1 MADTTITAGAND
13 IIYTG
18 ADIASLISGKSGT
31 YTLSSGFTLYVP
43 FTNATAGLVD
53 VSSLVGRLDPQTT
66 TTSYF
71 PVYSAINGSFDS
83 TPIKTPSVNVSAGV
97 VIWVP
102 VTSSLATLVD
112 VRTLISSLSTSPPAS
127 PNTPPGPSSAVS
139 SQVFSTGASTSAQSV
154 ASGDTSGTTT
164 STSQTSISSSNL
176 NTPVGSNSATE
187 TSPTASTPTSSQ
199 NLASTSTPAI
209 GATVPETT
217 FIGAVAGGVIGGL
230 IIGVLIGALI
240 WGLCFR
246 GRPGPMAA
254 TTPSTR
260 DPRDRKPLPTVVA
273 KEKGA
278 REFEGAAVAPAWRK
292 HLPQEKDDHA
302 IIRDIKS
309 MFVQIQLHVEGFYGP
324 EVGKVSKKTVEPIER
339 LAPGQ
344 LPGLLLHTKDAVP
357 ILEAILARW
366 IVQRISLRSDAKDSL
381 LPIEF
386 ASIPEQNK
394 WHMETDGRE
403 NGLAAES
410 RNGQSGVQLPCGCA
424 DGRLTI
430 PGFSQAFAEW
440 RVLTGFLLPNPA
452 PIHDGTVGVEANIA
466 RAASALTQAFAPW
479 ELPGKSNGDR
489 TGSLRVILQLASK
502 AGILLFTQ
510 PSTFMF
516 EWSSRAGAQGNSLIV
531 TPALLR
537 RLDASG
543 KPLRSAQVLIE
554 PRVSSI

>member
-18 ADIASLISGKSGT
+18 ANIASLISGHSGT

-112 VRTLISSLSTSPPAS
+112 VRTLISSLSASPPAS
-127 PNTPPGPSSAVS
+127 PNTPPGPSSAAS
-139 SQVFSTGASTSAQSV
+139 SQVAGTGASTSAQSV

-187 TSPTASTPTSSQ
+187 TSPTASNPTSSQ
-199 NLASTSTPAI
+199 NLASPSTPAI
-209 GATVPETT
+209 GATVAETT

-260 DPRDRKPLPTVVA
+260 DSRDRKSLPTVVA

-278 REFEGAAVAPAWRK
+278 REVEGAAVATTWRK

-302 IIRDIKS
+302 IIREFQS

-324 EVGKVSKKTVEPIER
+324 EVGKVSKRTVEPIER

-344 LPGLLLHTKDAVP
+344 LPGLLLHTKDALP

-366 IVQRISLRSDAKDSL
+366 IVQRISLRSDAKYSL

-386 ASIPEQNK
+386 AGIPEQNK

-410 RNGQSGVQLPCGCA
+410 RN
-424 DGRLTI
+424 
-430 PGFSQAFAEW
+430 GFSQAFAEW